1 MRSHGN
7 ILNWGVYILRGFP
20 GGSVDKNLSANEGDL
35 TWISGLEKSPG
46 EGNSNP
52 LQYSCLE
59 IPWTEELGGVQFT
72 GSQRVGHN
80 LATET
85 ATTF

>member
-20 GGSVDKNLSANEGDL
+20 GGSVEKNLPANEGDL
-35 TWISGLEKSPG
+35 TWISGSEKSPG

-52 LQYSCLE
+52 LQYFSLE
-59 IPWTEELGGVQFT
+59 NSMTEEPGGLQFT
-72 GSQRVGHN
+72 RLQRLGQD
-80 LATET
+80 
-85 ATTF
+85 